1 MVLVTGDRADI
12 AETVGRIAGVDA
24 VYADRDPGEK
34 LAIIRAEQD
43 AAPTIMVGD
52 GVNDAPALAAAG
64 VGVALAARGVTAA
77 AEAADVVL
85 TTDRVDGLA
94 DAILIAR
101 RSHSIA
107 RRTAAVG
114 MGLSL
119 AAMIPA
125 AAGLLSPTAGA
136 ILQEAIDVA
145 AIALALT
152 ALLPGRT
159 HTVVLPAAD
168 LATARRLYA
177 EHNSVRP
184 LVEQVRTVA
193 DELAITNPDLKPLN
207 RLLDRLEGDLL
218 PHERAEEA
226 ELLPIL
232 ARALG
237 PDPTGAFSRTHAEIE
252 HQVRRLRRAVEEV
265 SEHPEPEEVTDLRAG
280 LYGLYAI
287 LHLHNAQ
294 EEENAF
300 SLMPAEPPGCPD
312 RTAG

>member
-1 MVLVTGDRADI
+1 
-12 AETVGRIAGVDA
+12 
-24 VYADRDPGEK
+24 
-34 LAIIRAEQD
+34 
-43 AAPTIMVGD
+43 
-52 GVNDAPALAAAG
+52 
-64 VGVALAARGVTAA
+64 
-77 AEAADVVL
+77 
-85 TTDRVDGLA
+85 
-94 DAILIAR
+94 
-101 RSHSIA
+101 
-107 RRTAAVG
+107 
-114 MGLSL
+114 
-119 AAMIPA
+119 
-125 AAGLLSPTAGA
+125 
-136 ILQEAIDVA
+136 
-145 AIALALT
+145 
-152 ALLPGRT
+152 
-159 HTVVLPAAD
+159 
-168 LATARRLYA
+168 LYA